1 MRKTIMIFLALI
13 WISSLIVLA
22 IALTDLVQNNPFKD
36 YRLIVGLAF
45 IALTGFIGMAF
56 RRLIKKV

>member
-13 WISSLIVLA
+13 WISSLIVLV
-22 IALTDLVQNNPFKD
+22 IALTDLVPNNPFKD

-45 IALTGFIGMAF
+45 LALTGFIGMAF
-56 RRLIKKV
+56 RRLIKTV